1 MRKGGVFFLKTP
13 HYSNPPRL
21 PREKFLKINL
31 GLGGEFWEKR
41 ENEKIG
47 ILKKFNTMAKKG
59 KVSKEK
65 VDSGKT
71 PEKTLDGLIR
81 TMRQTLTK
89 EGLYRPEMARQVEL
103 TASTLMVFRVVRDV
117 AIRLNQD
124 VTIKETSREGDAR
137 IKNNPVI
144 YQYIQVADLLQRNLR
159 ALNMNK
165 ELTRGKDDKVND
177 DEADP
182 LALLMKEQKEDD

>member
-1 MRKGGVFFLKTP
+1 MG
-13 HYSNPPRL
+13 
-21 PREKFLKINL
+21 I
-31 GLGGEFWEKR
+31 GGEFGEIR

-47 ILKKFNTMAKKG
+47 ILKIFNIMAKK
-59 KVSKEK
+59 KKALQETK
-65 VDSGKT
+65 D
-71 PEKTLDGLIR
+71 PEKTLGGLIR

-89 EGLYRPEMARQVEL
+89 AGLYRPEMARQVEL

-117 AIRLNQD
+117 VIRLGED

-165 ELTRGKDDKVND
+165 ELTKGRDDKVND
-177 DEADP
+177 DEAEP
-182 LALLMKEQKEDD
+182 LALLMKEQQEE

>member
-1 MRKGGVFFLKTP
+1 
-13 HYSNPPRL
+13 
-21 PREKFLKINL
+21 
-31 GLGGEFWEKR
+31 
-41 ENEKIG
+41 
-47 ILKKFNTMAKKG
+47 MAKKG

-144 YQYIQVADLLQRNLR
+144 YRYIQVADLLQRNLR

-165 ELTRGKDDKVND
+165 ELTRGKDEKVNESED
-177 DEADP
+177 DP